1 MRVEVA
7 VGQFLDLEGST
18 HPVDEDEARRIAS
31 LKSGGY
37 TVEGPLHV
45 GAVLAGASIELLS
58 ALSRYAVP
66 LGEAFQI
73 QDDLASLEFGPD
85 LAQRRPTVVL
95 ARAAA
100 LASPDD
106 RRSLEEITSKP
117 ELTEGE
123 LAELRA
129 ILDRSAAVE
138 ATRGLVRDLVGRSL
152 AALEQAGL
160 DPEVT
165 GSLRWLAEAIAGRE
179 AARPA
184 G

>member
-1 MRVEVA
+1 

-18 HPVDEDEARRIAS
+18 HAVDEREARRIAS

-45 GAVLAGASIELLS
+45 GAILAGAPIELLS

-73 QDDLASLEFGPD
+73 QDDLASVETGPD

-95 ARAAA
+95 ATAAA
-100 LASPDD
+100 LASPED
-106 RRSLEEITSKP
+106 RRMLDAVTSSPDPSEE
-117 ELTEGE
+117 ELTE
-123 LAELRA
+123 LRSILERSGA
-129 ILDRSAAVE
+129 IR
-138 ATRGLVRDLVGRSL
+138 ATRELVRDLVGRST
-152 AALEQAGL
+152 AALEGAGL
-160 DPEVT
+160 DPEVS
-165 GSLRWLAEAIAGRE
+165 GALAWLAEAIARPE